1 MKKLSKLSSEPY
13 LIRNSASLLQSLQTE
28 TDNHEP
34 RIISLV
40 ETGEALIQEGHPQS
54 EEFKALIDDLMKRW
68 QDLKDS
74 IDKRKERLQMSD
86 TAQQVSR
93 IGSEPA
99 QDLCGL

>member
-1 MKKLSKLSSEPY
+1 M
-13 LIRNSASLLQSLQTE
+13 
-28 TDNHEP
+28 
-34 RIISLV
+34 

-93 IGSEPA
+93 LWVESKLYLIGVV
-99 QDLCGL
+99 